1 MGLIGM
7 IEEAVRL
14 DTELLRIRSLDAD
27 APEEQELKRRINRIA
42 SNTGNTPAAVAAA
55 IASDMMAG
63 ETAEEAIHKMEAG
76 RKGWIKEVEKIIN
89 RMRTSVMREEE
100 IKNYVAQ
107 AAESATIRGR

>member
-1 MGLIGM
+1 M

-14 DTELLRIRSLDAD
+14 DAELLRIRSFDAD
-27 APEEQELKRRINRIA
+27 APEEQELKKRIRRIA
-42 SNTGNTPAAVAAA
+42 SNTENTPAAVAAA
-55 IASDMMAG
+55 IASDIMAG

-76 RKGWIKEVEKIIN
+76 RKEWIKEVEKIIN
-89 RMRTSVMREEE
+89 RMRASGRSEEE